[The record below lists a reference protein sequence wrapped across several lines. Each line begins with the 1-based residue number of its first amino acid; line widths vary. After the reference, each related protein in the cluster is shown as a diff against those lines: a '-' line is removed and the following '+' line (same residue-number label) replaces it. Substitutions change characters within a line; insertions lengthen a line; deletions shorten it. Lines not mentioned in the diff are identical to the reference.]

1 MQRARSI
8 SHVVKSLGAT
18 VWATII
24 FAAVAGCPWAMA
36 APTHPLDPLDEEE
49 LLAIRDILAHSGL
62 FSANT
67 NFAWIQLVEPAKKI
81 VEDFRAGADFPR
93 QASIAAIDYDQAK
106 SFRVI
111 IDLRANRIASVDEL
125 AALQPGLTERDSAIA
140 RDIVDRDPRIKEA
153 LTKRGFSIA
162 AKVSD
167 SVRLQYMAVGVDPSL
182 DQEKNRLMRVLF
194 GSDQEAASDTSPFV
208 DGLMVIVDLYA
219 RKVIRFHDVAGVQ
232 GVRVPHDVFA
242 ARLRSSIVAAHPL
255 VPAQPE
261 GRNFSVVGH
270 VVSWQNWRFRFSF
283 NLREGL
289 VLHQIGFD
297 DSGRIRPILYRA
309 SVSEVLT
316 GYGEPDQFWSWMLTL
331 DEGIFG
337 FGYLSMPAQAGQQV
351 PANAVTLGAVM
362 PDSTLPRFS
371 QLFADRIY
379 VYERD
384 GGTLI
389 NYHERG
395 PSVHARAT
403 ELVIGSLVSLGNYV
417 YGLNWV
423 FKQDGSFAFEAELSG
438 SIVTKFAIAK
448 ECETCAAIAQ
458 GPDSNG
464 ESHSYESS
472 GSDKNGTLVYPNVI
486 GINHQHWF
494 NLRLDFDIDG
504 TRNAVM
510 ENNVERTARP
520 ATNGT
525 TLQASSSIAVVHTVL
540 GSAVKAKRDMNH
552 DTSRTWTIYNP
563 SARNESSRPAGY
575 TLMPMDN
582 TATVLGRSLERGPL
596 AFVFHH
602 VWLTPQR
609 DGQFYAAGASPN
621 QAKSS
626 YDDTLYS
633 YADGSSVYDTDIVVW
648 YSMGHTHLPRT
659 EDFPLMTTRKLS
671 VVFQPDGFFERNAVF
686 DPPDAQIRQP
696 GRIQQ

>member
-1 MQRARSI
+1 
-8 SHVVKSLGAT
+8 
-18 VWATII
+18 
-24 FAAVAGCPWAMA
+24 
-36 APTHPLDPLDEEE
+36 
-49 LLAIRDILAHSGL
+49 
-62 FSANT
+62 
-67 NFAWIQLVEPAKKI
+67 
-81 VEDFRAGADFPR
+81 
-93 QASIAAIDYDQAK
+93 
-106 SFRVI
+106 
-111 IDLRANRIASVDEL
+111 
-125 AALQPGLTERDSAIA
+125 
-140 RDIVDRDPRIKEA
+140 
-153 LTKRGFSIA
+153 
-162 AKVSD
+162 
-167 SVRLQYMAVGVDPSL
+167 
-182 DQEKNRLMRVLF
+182 
-194 GSDQEAASDTSPFV
+194 
-208 DGLMVIVDLYA
+208 
-219 RKVIRFHDVAGVQ
+219 
-232 GVRVPHDVFA
+232 VFA

-389 NYHERG
+389 NYRERG
-395 PSVHARAT
+395 RSVHARAT
-403 ELVIGSLVSLGNYV
+403 ELVIGSVVSLGNYV

-464 ESHSYESS
+464 ESRSYESS

-510 ENNVERTARP
+510 ENNVERTARA

-525 TLQASSSIAVVHTVL
+525 TLQASSSIEVVHTVL
-540 GSAVKAKRDMNH
+540 GSAEKAKRDMNH

-563 SARNESSRPAGY
+563 SARNASSRPAGY

-602 VWLTPQR
+602 VWFTPQR